1 MINIYSCI
9 ILGHIQPNVR
19 NLGTPVFH
27 GIFNRR
33 SVRKQ
38 RNHIGQDKP
47 TRYNRYRTKIWHVH
61 ARIRFSRIRIGK
73 SRGMWDYFCSIIC
86 LDSTWL
92 VLLNTVNTLQF
103 SGHFVYLN
111 RYASFLFCS
120 NCCSSLSRELV
131 EVDLKLF
138 YAIPFWQ
145 FFSFKLSINRF
156 IYCMSHR
163 KRKYWIWTLTII
175 RRFFFVK
182 LTCHIS
188 FSSCDFFSVTP
199 FAKSVLVKSRLSN
212 SRFNITIWEH
222 I

>member
-1 MINIYSCI
+1 MYYFRSYSAKRQKSWNASLPWHLQQRKCQETTKPYRT
-9 ILGHIQPNVR
+9 GQTNTIQPIPNKNLACTCENSIFSNTNWKVSRYVR
-19 NLGTPVFH
+19 LFLFNYMLGF
-27 GIFNRR
+27 
-33 SVRKQ
+33 
-38 RNHIGQDKP
+38 
-47 TRYNRYRTKIWHVH
+47 Y
-61 ARIRFSRIRIGK
+61 
-73 SRGMWDYFCSIIC
+73 II
-86 LDSTWL
+86 STYL
-92 VLLNTVNTLQF
+92 LLNTVNTLQF
-103 SGHFVYLN
+103 SGHFVNLN

-131 EVDLKLF
+131 EFDLKLF

-188 FSSCDFFSVTP
+188 FSSCDFFSVPP